1 MGTRNVK
8 RPSKLV
14 LHRAHT
20 QLLLLSNYASF
31 RALPVHLPRFLSFSS
46 SPLYSFILLFSFFSS
61 LFSSFLSPPSFLD
74 LMDLSIFVYIYSS
87 IHLLSSRYLICV
99 LGTRDSV
106 EEEKPRASVIVNHH
120 SQLDQSWRH
129 LGDRA
134 LGMRVNTCLQLLP
147 AW

>member
-1 MGTRNVK
+1 MGTRKVK
-8 RPSKLV
+8 RPSQLV
-14 LHRAHT
+14 LHRAYT

-31 RALPVHLPRFLSFSS
+31 RALPVHLSHFLSFSS
-46 SPLYSFILLFSFFSS
+46 SSLSSFIPSFHSFPLFSLPSS
-61 LFSSFLSPPSFLD
+61 LLPPSLISWIY
-74 LMDLSIFVYIYSS
+74 LYLCIF
-87 IHLLSSRYLICV
+87 IHLSTCLSSRYLICV